1 VRAHHC
7 LQALSTAYSCTL
19 ADVPS
24 SSTRR
29 GSIWGGGA
37 TLAPPPSSQTL
48 KDTRPLRDRHYQTKM
63 RQEIFSYLQ
72 GSGFEISM
80 ASLANI
86 QGKDYR
92 AIFDFLL
99 LTLDPSH
106 PLNQNGRFED
116 EFVPALKSLRYPF
129 AHQIDNKWLA
139 APASMHSWPS
149 LLGVLHW
156 LVELCKVRCSS
167 HRMHF
172 VTE

>member
-1 VRAHHC
+1 
-7 LQALSTAYSCTL
+7 
-19 ADVPS
+19 
-24 SSTRR
+24 
-29 GSIWGGGA
+29 
-37 TLAPPPSSQTL
+37 
-48 KDTRPLRDRHYQTKM
+48 M
-63 RQEIFSYLQ
+63 RQDIFSYLQ
-72 GSGFEISM
+72 GSGFDISL
-80 ASLANI
+80 ASLSNI

-106 PLNQNGRFED
+106 PLGPNARFED

-156 LVELCKVRCSS
+156 LVELCKVRQ
-167 HRMHF
+167 HAAWRLTLALKF
-172 VTE
+172 

>member
-1 VRAHHC
+1 
-7 LQALSTAYSCTL
+7 
-19 ADVPS
+19 
-24 SSTRR
+24 
-29 GSIWGGGA
+29 
-37 TLAPPPSSQTL
+37 
-48 KDTRPLRDRHYQTKM
+48 M
-63 RQEIFSYLQ
+63 RQDILNYLQ
-72 GSGFEISM
+72 SNGFDISM
-80 ASLANI
+80 ASLSNI

-106 PLNQNGRFED
+106 PLGQNARFED

-156 LVELCKVRCSS
+156 LVEVCKVCRHSGYEACTLNIEVHSAAGTLFMQCTS
-167 HRMHF
+167 Y
-172 VTE
+172 VTKSK